1 MGLIL
6 YRPRLSRVRR
16 IGGIEAVPADYWGNL
31 SYRYHLMSN
40 DLLAIAA
47 RARIG
52 LLATFFFMGVVSMAW
67 VARIPEIRDA
77 NGLNNGQLGLI
88 LIASTIGAI
97 IGAQLTGRLVHSYG
111 TKAVIRIAIIIMPIG
126 LILMGFSTSPIT
138 LIFGLFIMGLGY
150 SSMDIASNTQ
160 AVVIEK
166 LLGRRVMSTFHA
178 LWSSGAFATTV
189 LGGSIAKFES
199 PRDNLVGVG
208 VVCFFLFIPAVR
220 MLLSADL
227 DEHNG
232 GEEETQAK
240 IPFFGKSVLPLW
252 GMGIG
257 LLGGLIAE
265 GAASD
270 WGAILLRD
278 DMGFGVGVNASAFA
292 VFSLAMITSRFL
304 GDRALDHFGPRKT
317 VLYGGYLGG
326 IGLGA
331 GIAIG
336 VPLSD
341 TQPILALII
350 VNIGFACAG
359 IGIGPMFPAYI
370 LAASEVPGV
379 ASSVAIARVG
389 VIGLAGYFIGPS
401 VTGALAQVLTL
412 PVAMMYPVLMLLLA
426 GYQSHVM
433 KK

>member
-1 MGLIL
+1 
-6 YRPRLSRVRR
+6 
-16 IGGIEAVPADYWGNL
+16 
-31 SYRYHLMSN
+31 MST
-40 DLLAIAA
+40 DLLAVAA

-52 LLATFFFMGVVSMAW
+52 LLATFFLMGVVSMAW

-189 LGGSIAKFES
+189 LGGSIARFVS

-208 VVCFFLFIPAVR
+208 IVCFFLFIPAVR
-220 MLLSADL
+220 MLLNADQ

-240 IPFFGKSVLPLW
+240 IPLFGKSVLPLW

-265 GAASD
+265 GSASD

-341 TQPILALII
+341 TQPILALIV

-370 LAASEVPGV
+370 LAASEVPGI

>member
-1 MGLIL
+1 
-6 YRPRLSRVRR
+6 
-16 IGGIEAVPADYWGNL
+16 
-31 SYRYHLMSN
+31 
-40 DLLAIAA
+40 LAIAA

-189 LGGSIAKFES
+189 LGGSIARFVS

-208 VVCFFLFIPAVR
+208 IVCFVLFIPAVR
-220 MLLSADL
+220 MLLSAEL
-227 DEHNG
+227 DEHSG
-232 GEEETQAK
+232 GEEETKAK
-240 IPFFGKSVLPLW
+240 KTFFGKSVLPLW

-370 LAASEVPGV
+370 LAASEVPGI

>member
-1 MGLIL
+1 
-6 YRPRLSRVRR
+6 
-16 IGGIEAVPADYWGNL
+16 
-31 SYRYHLMSN
+31 MST
-40 DLLAIAA
+40 DLLAIAT
-47 RARIG
+47 RARTG

-88 LIASTIGAI
+88 LISSTAGAI
-97 IGAQLTGRLVHSYG
+97 LGAQLAGRLVHSYG
-111 TKAVIRIAIIIMPIG
+111 TKAVIRVAIIIMPIG

-166 LLGRRVMSTFHA
+166 LLGRRVMSSFHA

-189 LGGSIAKFES
+189 LGGSIAKHVS

-208 VVCFFLFIPAVR
+208 IVCFFLFIPAVR
-220 MLLSADL
+220 MLLSAEL
-227 DEHNG
+227 DEHSG
-232 GEEETQAK
+232 GEEETEAK

-278 DMGFGVGVNASAFA
+278 DMGFGIGVNASAFA
-292 VFSLAMITSRFL
+292 VFSLAMITARFM

-336 VPLSD
+336 VSLSD

-370 LAASEVPGV
+370 LAASEVPGI
-379 ASSVAIARVG
+379 ASSIAIARVG
-389 VIGLAGYFIGPS
+389 VIGIAGYFIGPS

-426 GYQSHVM
+426 GYQSHII

>member
-1 MGLIL
+1 
-6 YRPRLSRVRR
+6 
-16 IGGIEAVPADYWGNL
+16 
-31 SYRYHLMSN
+31 MST
-40 DLLAIAA
+40 DLLAIAT
-47 RARIG
+47 RARTG

-88 LIASTIGAI
+88 LISSTAGAI
-97 IGAQLTGRLVHSYG
+97 LGAQLAGRLVHSYG
-111 TKAVIRIAIIIMPIG
+111 TKAVIRVAIIIMPIG

-166 LLGRRVMSTFHA
+166 LLGRRVMSSFHA

-189 LGGSIAKFES
+189 LGGSIAKHVS

-208 VVCFFLFIPAVR
+208 IVCFFLFIPAVR
-220 MLLSADL
+220 MLLSAEL

-232 GEEETQAK
+232 GEEETEAK

-278 DMGFGVGVNASAFA
+278 DMGFGIGVNASAFA
-292 VFSLAMITSRFL
+292 VFSLAMITARFM

-359 IGIGPMFPAYI
+359 VGIGPMFPAYI
-370 LAASEVPGV
+370 LAASEVPGI
-379 ASSVAIARVG
+379 ASSIAIARVG
-389 VIGLAGYFIGPS
+389 VIGIAGYFIGPS
-401 VTGALAQVLTL
+401 VTGALAQFLTL

-426 GYQSHVM
+426 GYQSHII

>member
-1 MGLIL
+1 
-6 YRPRLSRVRR
+6 
-16 IGGIEAVPADYWGNL
+16 
-31 SYRYHLMSN
+31 MSD
-40 DLLAIAA
+40 DLLTSAT
-47 RARIG
+47 RARKG
-52 LLATFFFMGVVSMAW
+52 LLGTFFFMGVVSMAW

-88 LIASTIGAI
+88 LISSTVGAI
-97 IGAQLTGRLVHSYG
+97 LGAQLTGRLVHSYG
-111 TKAVIRIAIIIMPIG
+111 TKAVIRIAIIIMPVG
-126 LILMGFSTSPIT
+126 LVLMGFSTSPIT
-138 LIFGLFIMGLGY
+138 LIAGLFVMGLGY
-150 SSMDIASNTQ
+150 SSMDTASNTQ

-166 LLGRRVMSTFHA
+166 LLGKRVMSSFHA
-178 LWSSGAFATTV
+178 LWSCGAFTTTIF
-189 LGGSIAKFES
+189 GGAIAKHVS
-199 PRDNLVGVG
+199 PRENLVGVG
-208 VVCFFLFIPAVR
+208 LVCFFLFIPAMR

-227 DEHNG
+227 DEHSG
-232 GEEETQAK
+232 GDEETAAK

-278 DMGFGVGVNASAFA
+278 DMGFGKGVNASAFA
-292 VFSLAMITSRFL
+292 TFSLAMITARFL
-304 GDRALDHFGPRKT
+304 GDRALDYFGPRKT
-317 VLYGGYLGG
+317 VLLGGYLGG

-341 TQPILALII
+341 SHPLLALIV

-359 IGIGPMFPAYI
+359 LGIGPMFPAYI
-370 LAASEVPGV
+370 LAASQVPGV

-401 VTGALAQVLTL
+401 VTGAIAQVTSL
-412 PVAMMYPVLMLLLA
+412 PIAMSYPIVMLLLA
-426 GYQSHVM
+426 GYQSHII

>member
-1 MGLIL
+1 MNNI
-6 YRPRLSRVRR
+6 VF
-16 IGGIEAVPADYWGNL
+16 N
-31 SYRYHLMSN
+31 
-40 DLLAIAA
+40 AA
-47 RARIG
+47 MRARNG
-52 LLATFFFMGVVSMAW
+52 LWATFFFMGVVSMAW

-88 LIASTIGAI
+88 LISSTIGAI
-97 IGAQLTGRLVHSYG
+97 LGAQLTGRLIHMHG
-111 TKAVIRIAIIIMPIG
+111 TKKVINVAIVIMPMG
-126 LILMGFSTSPIT
+126 LILMGLSRSPIT
-138 LIFGLFIMGLGY
+138 LIAGLFVMGLGY

-166 LLGRRVMSTFHA
+166 HLNKRVMSSFHA
-178 LWSSGAFATTV
+178 MWSCGAFATTV
-189 LGGSIAKFES
+189 FGGAIAKHVS

-208 VVCFFLFIPAVR
+208 IASLFLFIPSI
-220 MLLSADL
+220 MKLLPANL
-227 DEHNG
+227 DDHNW

-240 IPFFGKSVLPLW
+240 IPFFSKSVLPLW

-265 GAASD
+265 GAVSD

-278 DMGFGVGVNASAFA
+278 DMGYGKGVNASAFA
-292 VFSLAMITSRFL
+292 VFSLGMITARFL
-304 GDRALDHFGPRKT
+304 GDRALDFFGPRKT

-326 IGLGA
+326 FGLGL
-331 GIAIG
+331 GILIG
-336 VPLSD
+336 VPLSHSH
-341 TQPILALII
+341 PLLALIV

-359 IGIGPMFPAYI
+359 LGIGPMFPAYI
-370 LAASEVPGV
+370 LAASQLPGI

-401 VTGALAQVLTL
+401 VTGALAQLTSL
-412 PVAMMYPVLMLLLA
+412 PVAMFYPIAMLLLA
-426 GYQSHVM
+426 GYQSHII

>member
-1 MGLIL
+1 
-6 YRPRLSRVRR
+6 
-16 IGGIEAVPADYWGNL
+16 
-31 SYRYHLMSN
+31 MSN
-40 DLLAIAA
+40 DLFTSAR
-47 RARIG
+47 RARVG

-88 LIASTIGAI
+88 LISSTIGAI
-97 IGAQLTGRLVHSYG
+97 LGAQLTGRLVHSYG
-111 TKAVIRIAIIIMPIG
+111 TQVVIRVAIIIMPIG

-166 LLGRRVMSTFHA
+166 ILGRRVMSSFHA

-189 LGGSIAKFES
+189 LGGSIANYVS

-208 VVCFFLFIPAVR
+208 IVCFFLFIPAVR
-220 MLLSADL
+220 MLLTSDQ
-227 DEHNG
+227 DEHSG
-232 GEEETQAK
+232 GEEETDAK

-278 DMGFGVGVNASAFA
+278 DMGYGIGVNASAFA
-292 VFSLAMITSRFL
+292 VFSLAMITARFL

-331 GIAIG
+331 GIAIA

-341 TQPILALII
+341 SQPILAFVI

-359 IGIGPMFPAYI
+359 LGIGPMFPAYI
-370 LAASEVPGV
+370 LAASEVPGI
-379 ASSVAIARVG
+379 ASSIAIARVG
-389 VIGLAGYFIGPS
+389 VIGIAGYFIGPS

-426 GYQSHVM
+426 GYQSHII

>member
-1 MGLIL
+1 
-6 YRPRLSRVRR
+6 
-16 IGGIEAVPADYWGNL
+16 
-31 SYRYHLMSN
+31 MST

-88 LIASTIGAI
+88 LISSTIGAI

-189 LGGSIAKFES
+189 LGGSIARFVS

-341 TQPILALII
+341 TQPILALIV

-370 LAASEVPGV
+370 LAASEVPGI

-389 VIGLAGYFIGPS
+389 VIGIAGYFIGPS

>member
-1 MGLIL
+1 
-6 YRPRLSRVRR
+6 
-16 IGGIEAVPADYWGNL
+16 
-31 SYRYHLMSN
+31 
-40 DLLAIAA
+40 
-47 RARIG
+47 
-52 LLATFFFMGVVSMAW
+52 MAW

-88 LIASTIGAI
+88 LLASTIGAL
-97 IGAQLTGRLVHSYG
+97 IGAQLAGRLVHSFG
-111 TKAVIRIAIIIMPIG
+111 TKAVIRVAIIIMPVG
-126 LILMGFSTSPIT
+126 LILMGLSTSPIT
-138 LIFGLFIMGLGY
+138 LIIGLFIMGLGY
-150 SSMDIASNTQ
+150 SSMDISSNTQ

-166 LLGRRVMSTFHA
+166 LMGRRVMSSFHA

-189 LGGSIAKFES
+189 LGGSIAKYVS

-208 VVCFFLFIPAVR
+208 IACFFLFIPAIR
-220 MLLSADL
+220 TLLPADL
-227 DEHNG
+227 DEHDG
-232 GEEETQAK
+232 GDEETQAK
-240 IPFFGKSVLPLW
+240 IPLIGKSVMPLW

-278 DMGFGVGVNASAFA
+278 DMGFGKGVNATAFA
-292 VFSLAMITSRFL
+292 TFSLAMITARFM
-304 GDRALDHFGPRKT
+304 GDKALDYFGPRKT

-326 IGLGA
+326 LGLGL
-331 GIAIG
+331 GIALG

-341 TQPILALII
+341 SHPILALVI

-370 LAASEVPGV
+370 LAASEVPGM

-389 VIGLAGYFIGPS
+389 VIGLFGYFIGPS
-401 VTGALAQVLTL
+401 VTGAIAQLTSLPLAMT
-412 PVAMMYPVLMLLLA
+412 YPVLMLLLA

>member
-1 MGLIL
+1 
-6 YRPRLSRVRR
+6 
-16 IGGIEAVPADYWGNL
+16 
-31 SYRYHLMSN
+31 MSE
-40 DLLAIAA
+40 DLVTIAT
-47 RARIG
+47 RARSG
-52 LLATFFFMGVVSMAW
+52 LWATFFFMGVVSMAW

-88 LIASTIGAI
+88 LLASTIGAL
-97 IGAQLTGRLVHSYG
+97 IGAQLAGRLVHSFG
-111 TKAVIRIAIIIMPIG
+111 TKAVIRVAIIIMPVG
-126 LILMGFSTSPIT
+126 LILMGLSTSPIT
-138 LIFGLFIMGLGY
+138 LIIGLFIMGLGY
-150 SSMDIASNTQ
+150 SSMDISSNTQ

-166 LLGRRVMSTFHA
+166 LMGRRVMSSFHA

-189 LGGSIAKFES
+189 LGGSIAKYVS

-208 VVCFFLFIPAVR
+208 IACFFLFIPAIR
-220 MLLSADL
+220 TLLPADL
-227 DEHNG
+227 DEHDG
-232 GEEETQAK
+232 GDEETQAK
-240 IPFFGKSVLPLW
+240 IPLIGKSVMPLW

-278 DMGFGVGVNASAFA
+278 DMGFGKGVNATAFA
-292 VFSLAMITSRFL
+292 TFSLAMITARFM
-304 GDRALDHFGPRKT
+304 GDKALDYFGPRKT

-326 IGLGA
+326 LGLGL
-331 GIAIG
+331 GIALG

-341 TQPILALII
+341 SHPILALVI

-370 LAASEVPGV
+370 LAASEVPGM

-389 VIGLAGYFIGPS
+389 VIGLFGYFIGPS
-401 VTGALAQVLTL
+401 VTGAIAQLTSLPLAMT
-412 PVAMMYPVLMLLLA
+412 YPVLMLLLA

>member
-1 MGLIL
+1 M
-6 YRPRLSRVRR
+6 
-16 IGGIEAVPADYWGNL
+16 AV
-31 SYRYHLMSN
+31 
-40 DLLAIAA
+40 AA

-189 LGGSIAKFES
+189 LGGSIARFVS

-208 VVCFFLFIPAVR
+208 IVCFFLFIPAVR
-220 MLLSADL
+220 MLLNAEL
-227 DEHNG
+227 DEHSG

-240 IPFFGKSVLPLW
+240 IPLFGKSVLPLW

-370 LAASEVPGV
+370 LAASEAPGI

>member
-1 MGLIL
+1 
-6 YRPRLSRVRR
+6 
-16 IGGIEAVPADYWGNL
+16 
-31 SYRYHLMSN
+31 MST
-40 DLLAIAA
+40 DLLAIAT
-47 RARIG
+47 RARKG

-88 LIASTIGAI
+88 LISSTAGAI
-97 IGAQLTGRLVHSYG
+97 LGAQLAGRLVHSYG
-111 TKAVIRIAIIIMPIG
+111 TKAVIRVAIIIMPIG

-166 LLGRRVMSTFHA
+166 LLGFRVMSSFHA

-189 LGGSIAKFES
+189 LGGSIAKHVS

-208 VVCFFLFIPAVR
+208 IVCFFLFIPAVR

-232 GEEETQAK
+232 GEEETDAK

-278 DMGFGVGVNASAFA
+278 DMGFGIGVNASAFA
-292 VFSLAMITSRFL
+292 VFSLAMITARFM

-341 TQPILALII
+341 SHPILALII

-359 IGIGPMFPAYI
+359 VGIGPMFPAYI
-370 LAASEVPGV
+370 LAASEVPGI
-379 ASSVAIARVG
+379 ASSIAIARVG
-389 VIGLAGYFIGPS
+389 VIGIAGYFIGPS
-401 VTGALAQVLTL
+401 VTGALAQLSSL

-426 GYQSHVM
+426 GYQSHVI

>member
-1 MGLIL
+1 M
-6 YRPRLSRVRR
+6 
-16 IGGIEAVPADYWGNL
+16 D
-31 SYRYHLMSN
+31 N
-40 DLLAIAA
+40 DLKKSAI
-47 RARIG
+47 RARNG
-52 LLATFFFMGVVSMAW
+52 LWATFFFMGVVSMGW

-88 LIASTIGAI
+88 LLSSTIGAV
-97 IGAQLTGRLVHSYG
+97 IGAQLAGRLIHMFG
-111 TKAVIRIAIIIMPIG
+111 TKPIINVAVIIMPIG
-126 LILMGFSTSPIT
+126 LIVMGLSTSPVT
-138 LIFGLFIMGLGY
+138 LIAGLFVMGLGY
-150 SSMDIASNTQ
+150 SSMDISSNTQ

-166 LLGRRVMSTFHA
+166 HLDKRVMSSFHA
-178 LWSSGAFATTV
+178 LWSCGAFATTI
-189 LGGSIAKFES
+189 LGGALARHVS

-208 VVCFFLFIPAVR
+208 IVCLFLFIPST
-220 MLLSADL
+220 MHLLPPNL
-227 DEHNG
+227 DDHNG

-240 IPFFGKSVLPLW
+240 IPFFGKNVLPLW

-265 GAASD
+265 GAVSD

-278 DMGFGVGVNASAFA
+278 DMGYGVGVNASAFA
-292 VFSLAMITSRFL
+292 TFSLAMITARFL
-304 GDRALDHFGPRKT
+304 GDRALDYFGPRKT

-326 IGLGA
+326 FGLGL
-331 GIAIG
+331 GIAVG

-341 TQPILALII
+341 SHPLLALIV

-359 IGIGPMFPAYI
+359 LGIGPMFPAYI
-370 LAASEVPGV
+370 LAASQIPGI

-401 VTGALAQVLTL
+401 VTGAFAQLTSL
-412 PVAMMYPVLMLLLA
+412 PIAMTYPILMLLLA
-426 GYQSHVM
+426 GYQSHII

>member
-1 MGLIL
+1 M
-6 YRPRLSRVRR
+6 
-16 IGGIEAVPADYWGNL
+16 AV
-31 SYRYHLMSN
+31 
-40 DLLAIAA
+40 AA

-88 LIASTIGAI
+88 LISSTAGAI
-97 IGAQLTGRLVHSYG
+97 LGAQLAGRLVHSYG
-111 TKAVIRIAIIIMPIG
+111 TKAVIRVAIIIMPIG

-166 LLGRRVMSTFHA
+166 LLGRRVMSSFHA

-189 LGGSIAKFES
+189 LGGSIAKHVS

-208 VVCFFLFIPAVR
+208 IVCFFLFIPAVR
-220 MLLSADL
+220 MLLSAEL
-227 DEHNG
+227 DEHSG
-232 GEEETQAK
+232 GEEETEAK

-278 DMGFGVGVNASAFA
+278 DMGFGIGVNASAFA
-292 VFSLAMITSRFL
+292 VFSLAMITARFM

-370 LAASEVPGV
+370 LAASEVPGI
-379 ASSVAIARVG
+379 ASSIAIARVG
-389 VIGLAGYFIGPS
+389 VIGIAGYFIGPS
-401 VTGALAQVLTL
+401 VTGALAQFLTL

>member
-1 MGLIL
+1 
-6 YRPRLSRVRR
+6 
-16 IGGIEAVPADYWGNL
+16 
-31 SYRYHLMSN
+31 MST
-40 DLLAIAA
+40 DLLAIAT
-47 RARIG
+47 RARTG

-88 LIASTIGAI
+88 LISSTAGAI
-97 IGAQLTGRLVHSYG
+97 LGAQLAGRLVHSYG
-111 TKAVIRIAIIIMPIG
+111 TKAVIRVAIIIMPIG

-166 LLGRRVMSTFHA
+166 LLGRRVMSSFHA

-189 LGGSIAKFES
+189 LGGSIAKHVS

-208 VVCFFLFIPAVR
+208 IVCFFLFIPAVR

-227 DEHNG
+227 DEHSG
-232 GEEETQAK
+232 GEEETEAK

-278 DMGFGVGVNASAFA
+278 DMGFGIGVNASAFA
-292 VFSLAMITSRFL
+292 VFSLAMITARFM

-341 TQPILALII
+341 SHPILALII

-359 IGIGPMFPAYI
+359 VGIGPMFPAYI
-370 LAASEVPGV
+370 LAASEVPGI
-379 ASSVAIARVG
+379 ASSIAIARVG
-389 VIGLAGYFIGPS
+389 VIGIAGYFIGPS

-426 GYQSHVM
+426 GYQSHVI

>member
-1 MGLIL
+1 
-6 YRPRLSRVRR
+6 
-16 IGGIEAVPADYWGNL
+16 
-31 SYRYHLMSN
+31 MSN
-40 DLLAIAA
+40 DLFTSAT
-47 RARIG
+47 RARVG

-88 LIASTIGAI
+88 LISSTAGAI
-97 IGAQLTGRLVHSYG
+97 LGAQLAGRLVHSYG
-111 TKAVIRIAIIIMPIG
+111 TKAVIRVAIIIMPIG

-166 LLGRRVMSTFHA
+166 LLGRRVMSSFHA

-189 LGGSIAKFES
+189 LGGSIAKHVS

-208 VVCFFLFIPAVR
+208 IVCFFLFIPAVR

-227 DEHNG
+227 DEHSG
-232 GEEETQAK
+232 GDEETEAK
-240 IPFFGKSVLPLW
+240 IPLFGKSVLPLW

-278 DMGFGVGVNASAFA
+278 DMGYGIGVNASAFA

-341 TQPILALII
+341 TQPVLALII

-359 IGIGPMFPAYI
+359 LGIGPMFPAYI
-370 LAASEVPGV
+370 LAASEVPGI

-389 VIGLAGYFIGPS
+389 VIGIAGYFIGPS
-401 VTGALAQVLTL
+401 VTGARAQVLTL

-426 GYQSHVM
+426 GYQSHII

>member
-1 MGLIL
+1 
-6 YRPRLSRVRR
+6 
-16 IGGIEAVPADYWGNL
+16 
-31 SYRYHLMSN
+31 MSI
-40 DLLAIAA
+40 DLLTSAT
-47 RARIG
+47 RARKG
-52 LLATFFFMGVVSMAW
+52 LLGTFFFMGVVSMAW

-88 LIASTIGAI
+88 LISSSVGAI
-97 IGAQLTGRLVHSYG
+97 LGAQLAGRLVHSYG
-111 TKAVIRIAIIIMPIG
+111 TKAVIRVAIIIMPVG
-126 LILMGFSTSPIT
+126 LVSMGFSTSPIT
-138 LIFGLFIMGLGY
+138 LIAGLFVMGLGY

-166 LLGRRVMSTFHA
+166 LLGRRVMSSFHA

-189 LGGSIAKFES
+189 LGGAIAKHVS

-208 VVCFFLFIPAVR
+208 IACFFLFIPTVR

-227 DEHNG
+227 DEHSG
-232 GEEETQAK
+232 GEEETEAK
-240 IPFFGKSVLPLW
+240 IPLFGKSVLPLW

-278 DMGFGVGVNASAFA
+278 DMGFGKGVNASAFA
-292 VFSLAMITSRFL
+292 TFSLAMITSRFL

-317 VLYGGYLGG
+317 VLLGGYLGG

-336 VPLSD
+336 LPLSD
-341 TQPILALII
+341 SYPLLALIV

-370 LAASEVPGV
+370 LAASQIPGV

-401 VTGALAQVLTL
+401 VTGVIAQVTSL
-412 PVAMMYPVLMLLLA
+412 PIAMTYPILMLLLA
-426 GYQSHVM
+426 GYQSHII

>member
-1 MGLIL
+1 
-6 YRPRLSRVRR
+6 
-16 IGGIEAVPADYWGNL
+16 
-31 SYRYHLMSN
+31 
-40 DLLAIAA
+40 
-47 RARIG
+47 
-52 LLATFFFMGVVSMAW
+52 MAW

-88 LIASTIGAI
+88 LLSSTIGAV
-97 IGAQLTGRLVHSYG
+97 IGAQLAGRLIHTFG
-111 TKAVIRIAIIIMPIG
+111 TKPIINGAVIIMPVG
-126 LILMGFSTSPIT
+126 LIVMGFSTSPIT
-138 LIFGLFIMGLGY
+138 LIAGLFVMGLGY
-150 SSMDIASNTQ
+150 SSMDISSNTQ

-166 LLGRRVMSTFHA
+166 LLDKRVMSSFHA
-178 LWSSGAFATTV
+178 LWSCGAFATTI
-189 LGGSIAKFES
+189 LGGALAKHVS

-208 VVCFFLFIPAVR
+208 VACLFLFIPST
-220 MLLSADL
+220 MHLLPPKL
-227 DEHNG
+227 DDHNG

-240 IPFFGKSVLPLW
+240 IPFFGKDVLPLW

-265 GAASD
+265 GAVSD

-278 DMGFGVGVNASAFA
+278 DMGYEVGVNASAFA
-292 VFSLAMITSRFL
+292 TFSLAMITARFM
-304 GDRALDHFGPRKT
+304 GDRALDRFGPRKT

-326 IGLGA
+326 IGLGL
-331 GIAIG
+331 GIVIG

-341 TQPILALII
+341 SHPLLALII

-359 IGIGPMFPAYI
+359 LGIGPMFPAYI
-370 LAASEVPGV
+370 LAASQIPGI

-401 VTGALAQVLTL
+401 VTGAFAQLTSL
-412 PVAMMYPVLMLLLA
+412 PIAMTYPILMLLLA
-426 GYQSHVM
+426 GYQSHII

>member
-1 MGLIL
+1 
-6 YRPRLSRVRR
+6 
-16 IGGIEAVPADYWGNL
+16 
-31 SYRYHLMSN
+31 MSD
-40 DLLAIAA
+40 DLLTSAT
-47 RARIG
+47 RARKG
-52 LLATFFFMGVVSMAW
+52 LLGTFFFMGVVSMAW

-88 LIASTIGAI
+88 LISSTVGAI
-97 IGAQLTGRLVHSYG
+97 LGAQLTGRLVHSYG
-111 TKAVIRIAIIIMPIG
+111 TKAVIRIAIIIMPVG
-126 LILMGFSTSPIT
+126 LVLMGFSTSPIT
-138 LIFGLFIMGLGY
+138 LIAGLFVMGLGY
-150 SSMDIASNTQ
+150 SSMDTASNTQ

-166 LLGRRVMSTFHA
+166 LLGKRVMSSFHA
-178 LWSSGAFATTV
+178 LWSCGAFTTTIF
-189 LGGSIAKFES
+189 GGAIAKHVS
-199 PRDNLVGVG
+199 PRENLVGVG
-208 VVCFFLFIPAVR
+208 LVCFFLFIPAMR

-227 DEHNG
+227 DEHSG
-232 GEEETQAK
+232 GDEETAAK

-278 DMGFGVGVNASAFA
+278 DMGFGKGVNASAFA
-292 VFSLAMITSRFL
+292 TFSLAMITARFL
-304 GDRALDHFGPRKT
+304 GDRALDYFGPRKT
-317 VLYGGYLGG
+317 VLLGGYLGG

-341 TQPILALII
+341 SHPLLALIV

-359 IGIGPMFPAYI
+359 LGIGPMFPAYI
-370 LAASEVPGV
+370 LAASQIPGV

-401 VTGALAQVLTL
+401 VTGAIAQVTSL
-412 PVAMMYPVLMLLLA
+412 PIAMTYPIVMLLLA
-426 GYQSHVM
+426 GYQSHII

>member
-1 MGLIL
+1 
-6 YRPRLSRVRR
+6 
-16 IGGIEAVPADYWGNL
+16 
-31 SYRYHLMSN
+31 MSI
-40 DLLAIAA
+40 DLLTSAT
-47 RARIG
+47 RARKG

-88 LIASTIGAI
+88 LISSTVGAI
-97 IGAQLTGRLVHSYG
+97 LGAQLTGRLVHSYG
-111 TKAVIRIAIIIMPIG
+111 TKAVIRIAIIIMPVG
-126 LILMGFSTSPIT
+126 LVLMGFSTSPIT
-138 LIFGLFIMGLGY
+138 LIAGLFVMGLGY

-166 LLGRRVMSTFHA
+166 LLGKRVMSSFHA
-178 LWSSGAFATTV
+178 LWSCGAFTTTV
-189 LGGSIAKFES
+189 FGGAIAKYVS

-208 VVCFFLFIPAVR
+208 LVCLFLFIPAMR

-227 DEHNG
+227 DEHSG
-232 GEEETQAK
+232 GDEETAAK

-278 DMGFGVGVNASAFA
+278 DMGFGKGVNASAFA
-292 VFSLAMITSRFL
+292 TFSLAMITARFL

-317 VLYGGYLGG
+317 VLLGGYLGG

-341 TQPILALII
+341 SHPLLALIV

-359 IGIGPMFPAYI
+359 LGIGPMFPAYI
-370 LAASEVPGV
+370 LAASQVPGV

-401 VTGALAQVLTL
+401 ITGAIAQVTSL
-412 PVAMMYPVLMLLLA
+412 PIAMTYPIMMLLLA
-426 GYQSHVM
+426 GYQSHII

>member
-1 MGLIL
+1 
-6 YRPRLSRVRR
+6 
-16 IGGIEAVPADYWGNL
+16 
-31 SYRYHLMSN
+31 MSN
-40 DLLAIAA
+40 DLLAIAT
-47 RARIG
+47 RARNG
-52 LLATFFFMGVVSMAW
+52 LWATFFFMGVVSMAW

-88 LIASTIGAI
+88 LLASTIGAL
-97 IGAQLTGRLVHSYG
+97 IGAQLAGRLVHSYG
-111 TKAVIRIAIIIMPIG
+111 TKAVIRVAIIIMPIG
-126 LILMGFSTSPIT
+126 LVLMGFSTSPIT
-138 LIFGLFIMGLGY
+138 LIFGLFTMGLGY

-166 LLGRRVMSTFHA
+166 LMGRRVMSSFHA

-189 LGGSIAKFES
+189 LGGSIAQYVS
-199 PRDNLVGVG
+199 PRNNLVGVG
-208 VVCFFLFIPAVR
+208 VACFFLFIPAVSR
-220 MLLSADL
+220 LLPSTL
-227 DEHNG
+227 DEHDG
-232 GEEETQAK
+232 GEEETSAK

-278 DMGFGVGVNASAFA
+278 DMGFGLGVNASAFA
-292 VFSLAMITSRFL
+292 VFSLAMITARFL
-304 GDRALDHFGPRKT
+304 GDRALDYFGPRKT

-326 IGLGA
+326 LGLGL
-331 GIAIG
+331 GIAVG

-341 TQPILALII
+341 SHPMLALII

-370 LAASEVPGV
+370 LAASEVPGI

-389 VIGLAGYFIGPS
+389 VIGLFGYFIGPS
-401 VTGALAQVLTL
+401 VTGALAQLTSL
-412 PVAMMYPVLMLLLA
+412 PIAMTYPVLMLLLA
-426 GYQSHVM
+426 GYQSHII

>member
-1 MGLIL
+1 
-6 YRPRLSRVRR
+6 
-16 IGGIEAVPADYWGNL
+16 
-31 SYRYHLMSN
+31 MST
-40 DLLAIAA
+40 DLLAIAT
-47 RARIG
+47 RARTG

-88 LIASTIGAI
+88 LISSTAGAI
-97 IGAQLTGRLVHSYG
+97 LGAQLAGRLVHSYG
-111 TKAVIRIAIIIMPIG
+111 TKAVIRVAIIIMPIG
-126 LILMGFSTSPIT
+126 LILMGFSTSPVT

-166 LLGRRVMSTFHA
+166 LLGRRVMSSFHA

-189 LGGSIAKFES
+189 LGGSIAKHVS

-208 VVCFFLFIPAVR
+208 IVCFFLFIPAVR
-220 MLLSADL
+220 MLLSAEL

-232 GEEETQAK
+232 GEEETEAK

-278 DMGFGVGVNASAFA
+278 DMGFGIGVNASAFA
-292 VFSLAMITSRFL
+292 VFSLAMITARFM

-341 TQPILALII
+341 SHPILALII

-359 IGIGPMFPAYI
+359 VGIGPMFPAYI
-370 LAASEVPGV
+370 LAASEVPGI
-379 ASSVAIARVG
+379 ASSIAIARVG
-389 VIGLAGYFIGPS
+389 VIGIAGYFIGPS
-401 VTGALAQVLTL
+401 VTGALAQFLTL

-426 GYQSHVM
+426 GYQSHII

>member
-1 MGLIL
+1 
-6 YRPRLSRVRR
+6 
-16 IGGIEAVPADYWGNL
+16 
-31 SYRYHLMSN
+31 MSD
-40 DLLAIAA
+40 DLLTSAT
-47 RARIG
+47 RARKG
-52 LLATFFFMGVVSMAW
+52 LLGTFFFMGVVSMAW

-88 LIASTIGAI
+88 LISSTVGAI
-97 IGAQLTGRLVHSYG
+97 LGAQLTGRLVHSYG
-111 TKAVIRIAIIIMPIG
+111 TKAVIRIAIIIMPVG
-126 LILMGFSTSPIT
+126 LVLMGFSTSPIT
-138 LIFGLFIMGLGY
+138 LIAGLFVMGLGY

-166 LLGRRVMSTFHA
+166 LLGKRVMSSFHA
-178 LWSSGAFATTV
+178 LWSCGAFTTTIF
-189 LGGSIAKFES
+189 GGAIAKHVS
-199 PRDNLVGVG
+199 PRENLVGVG
-208 VVCFFLFIPAVR
+208 LVCFFLFIPAMR

-227 DEHNG
+227 DEHSG
-232 GEEETQAK
+232 GDEETAAK

-278 DMGFGVGVNASAFA
+278 DMGFGKGVNASAFA
-292 VFSLAMITSRFL
+292 TFSLAMITARFL
-304 GDRALDHFGPRKT
+304 GDRALDYFGPRKT
-317 VLYGGYLGG
+317 VLLGGYLGG

-341 TQPILALII
+341 SHPLLALIV

-359 IGIGPMFPAYI
+359 LGIGPMFPAYI
-370 LAASEVPGV
+370 LAASQVPGV

-401 VTGALAQVLTL
+401 VTGAIAQVTSL
-412 PVAMMYPVLMLLLA
+412 PIAMTYPIVMLLLA
-426 GYQSHVM
+426 GYQSHII

>member
-1 MGLIL
+1 
-6 YRPRLSRVRR
+6 
-16 IGGIEAVPADYWGNL
+16 
-31 SYRYHLMSN
+31 MSN
-40 DLLAIAA
+40 VVFKAAI
-47 RARIG
+47 RARNG
-52 LLATFFFMGVVSMAW
+52 LWATFFFMGVVSMAW

-88 LIASTIGAI
+88 LISSTIGAI
-97 IGAQLTGRLVHSYG
+97 LGAQLTGRLIHMHG
-111 TKAVIRIAIIIMPIG
+111 TKKVINVAIVIMPTG
-126 LILMGFSTSPIT
+126 LILMGLSTSPIT
-138 LIFGLFIMGLGY
+138 LIAGLFVMGLGY

-166 LLGRRVMSTFHA
+166 HLNKRVMSSFHA
-178 LWSSGAFATTV
+178 MWSCGAFATTV
-189 LGGSIAKFES
+189 LGGAIAKHVS

-208 VVCFFLFIPAVR
+208 IACFFLFIPSTLK
-220 MLLSADL
+220 LLPANL
-227 DEHNG
+227 DDHSG

-265 GAASD
+265 GAVSD

-278 DMGFGVGVNASAFA
+278 DMGYGKGVNATAFA
-292 VFSLAMITSRFL
+292 TFSLAMITARFL

-317 VLYGGYLGG
+317 VLLGGYIGG
-326 IGLGA
+326 FGMGA
-331 GIAIG
+331 GIALG

-341 TQPILALII
+341 SHPLLALVI

-359 IGIGPMFPAYI
+359 LGIGPMFPAYI
-370 LAASEVPGV
+370 LAASQVPGI

-401 VTGALAQVLTL
+401 VTGAIAQATSL
-412 PVAMMYPVLMLLLA
+412 PIAMTYPVLMLLLA
-426 GYQSHVM
+426 GYQSHII

>member
-1 MGLIL
+1 
-6 YRPRLSRVRR
+6 
-16 IGGIEAVPADYWGNL
+16 
-31 SYRYHLMSN
+31 MSD
-40 DLLAIAA
+40 DLLTSAT
-47 RARIG
+47 RARKG
-52 LLATFFFMGVVSMAW
+52 LLGTFFFMGVVSMAW

-88 LIASTIGAI
+88 LISSTVGAI
-97 IGAQLTGRLVHSYG
+97 LGAQLTGRLVHSYG
-111 TKAVIRIAIIIMPIG
+111 TKAVIRIAIIIMPVG
-126 LILMGFSTSPIT
+126 LVLMGFSTSPIT
-138 LIFGLFIMGLGY
+138 LIAGLFVMGLGY
-150 SSMDIASNTQ
+150 SSMDTASNTQ

-166 LLGRRVMSTFHA
+166 LLGKRVMSSFHA
-178 LWSSGAFATTV
+178 LWSCGAFTTTIF
-189 LGGSIAKFES
+189 GGAIAKHVS
-199 PRDNLVGVG
+199 PRENLVGVG
-208 VVCFFLFIPAVR
+208 LVCFFLFIPAMR

-227 DEHNG
+227 DEHSG
-232 GEEETQAK
+232 GDEETAAK

-278 DMGFGVGVNASAFA
+278 DMGFGKGVNASAFA
-292 VFSLAMITSRFL
+292 TFSLAMITARFL
-304 GDRALDHFGPRKT
+304 GDRALDYFGPRKT
-317 VLYGGYLGG
+317 VLLGGYLGG

-331 GIAIG
+331 GIAIA

-341 TQPILALII
+341 AHPVLALLII
-350 VNIGFACAG
+350 NIGFACAG
-359 IGIGPMFPAYI
+359 LGIGPMFPAYI
-370 LAASEVPGV
+370 LAASQVPGV

-401 VTGALAQVLTL
+401 VTGAIAQVTSL
-412 PVAMMYPVLMLLLA
+412 PIAMSYPIVMLLLA
-426 GYQSHVM
+426 GYQSHII

>member
-1 MGLIL
+1 
-6 YRPRLSRVRR
+6 
-16 IGGIEAVPADYWGNL
+16 
-31 SYRYHLMSN
+31 MST
-40 DLLAIAA
+40 DLLAIAT
-47 RARIG
+47 RARTG

-88 LIASTIGAI
+88 LISSTAGAI
-97 IGAQLTGRLVHSYG
+97 LGAQLAGRLVHSYG
-111 TKAVIRIAIIIMPIG
+111 TKAVIRVAIIIMPIG
-126 LILMGFSTSPIT
+126 LILMGFSTSPVT

-166 LLGRRVMSTFHA
+166 LLGRRVMSSFHA

-189 LGGSIAKFES
+189 LGGSIAKHVS

-208 VVCFFLFIPAVR
+208 IVCFFLFIPAVR
-220 MLLSADL
+220 MLLSAEL

-232 GEEETQAK
+232 GEEETEAK

-278 DMGFGVGVNASAFA
+278 DMGFGIGVNASAFA
-292 VFSLAMITSRFL
+292 VFSLAMITARFM

-370 LAASEVPGV
+370 LAASEVPGI
-379 ASSVAIARVG
+379 ASSIAIARVG
-389 VIGLAGYFIGPS
+389 VIGIAGYFIGPS
-401 VTGALAQVLTL
+401 VTGALAQFLTL

-426 GYQSHVM
+426 GYQSHII

>member
-1 MGLIL
+1 
-6 YRPRLSRVRR
+6 
-16 IGGIEAVPADYWGNL
+16 
-31 SYRYHLMSN
+31 MST
-40 DLLAIAA
+40 DLLAIAT

-88 LIASTIGAI
+88 LISSTAGAI
-97 IGAQLTGRLVHSYG
+97 LGAQLAGRLVHSYG
-111 TKAVIRIAIIIMPIG
+111 TKAVIRVAIIIMPIG
-126 LILMGFSTSPIT
+126 LILMGFSTSPVT

-166 LLGRRVMSTFHA
+166 LLGRRVMSSFHA

-189 LGGSIAKFES
+189 LGGSIAKHVS

-208 VVCFFLFIPAVR
+208 IVCFFLFIPAVR
-220 MLLSADL
+220 MLLSAEL

-232 GEEETQAK
+232 GEEETEAK

-278 DMGFGVGVNASAFA
+278 DMGFGIGVNASAFA
-292 VFSLAMITSRFL
+292 VFSLAMITARFM

-370 LAASEVPGV
+370 LAASEVPGI
-379 ASSVAIARVG
+379 ASSIAIARVG
-389 VIGLAGYFIGPS
+389 VIGIAGYFIGPS

>member
-1 MGLIL
+1 
-6 YRPRLSRVRR
+6 
-16 IGGIEAVPADYWGNL
+16 
-31 SYRYHLMSN
+31 MST
-40 DLLAIAA
+40 DLLAVAA

-189 LGGSIAKFES
+189 LGGSIARFVS

-208 VVCFFLFIPAVR
+208 IVCFFLFIPAVR
-220 MLLSADL
+220 MLLNAEL
-227 DEHNG
+227 DEHSG

-240 IPFFGKSVLPLW
+240 IPLFGKSVLPLW

-331 GIAIG
+331 GTAIG

-370 LAASEVPGV
+370 LAASEVPGI

>member
-1 MGLIL
+1 
-6 YRPRLSRVRR
+6 
-16 IGGIEAVPADYWGNL
+16 
-31 SYRYHLMSN
+31 MST
-40 DLLAIAA
+40 DLLAVAA

-138 LIFGLFIMGLGY
+138 LILGLFIMGLGY

-189 LGGSIAKFES
+189 LGGSIARFVS

-208 VVCFFLFIPAVR
+208 IVCFFLFIPAVR
-220 MLLSADL
+220 MLLNAEL
-227 DEHNG
+227 DEHSG

-240 IPFFGKSVLPLW
+240 IPLFGKSVLPLW

-370 LAASEVPGV
+370 LAASEVPGI